1 MPFFAKLSFDPLPWA
16 SALLSIGLIAWRWR
30 HIRGTTL
37 IAPTIWAVFAL
48 VCLATTNDAMSSQA
62 VGSIASWQSP
72 LQYFAGV
79 TSLCPAMAL
88 FGAKRPQNGAWQ
100 FIVLSLWIVLS
111 LPSLHCW
118 LVRSGDAFGIHSA
131 QSWFLLVLLIMTAGN
146 YLATRFVISS
156 MLVTAAQFALLGKF
170 LPFSLSI
177 PRLAP
182 HSSALCAIAIIL
194 VVFGLPRKRVVR
206 FSLDRVWLDFRDA
219 FGAVWGLRVQQ
230 RVNQSATMYG
240 WNVRLDWHGFTPLEG
255 STISPEIEK
264 PLQDNLRN
272 LLRRFVS
279 PQWIAKR
286 LPVHKRTLPLVIDT
300 NQPTEPSRSS

>member
-16 SALLSIGLIAWRWR
+16 SALLSIGLITWRWR
-30 HIRGTTL
+30 RIRGTTL

-48 VCLATTNDAMSSQA
+48 ACLAAANTAMRSQV

-146 YLATRFVISS
+146 YLVTRFVISS
-156 MLVTAAQFALLGKF
+156 VLVTAAQFAMLGKF
-170 LPFSLSI
+170 LPFSISI

-194 VVFGLPRKRVVR
+194 VVLGLPRKRVVR

-240 WNVRLDWHGFTPLEG
+240 WNVRLDWQGFTPLEG

-279 PQWIAKR
+279 PQWIAKC
-286 LPVHKRTLPLVIDT
+286 LPVHKRTLPSVIDT
-300 NQPTEPSRSS
+300 NQPTDPSRSS